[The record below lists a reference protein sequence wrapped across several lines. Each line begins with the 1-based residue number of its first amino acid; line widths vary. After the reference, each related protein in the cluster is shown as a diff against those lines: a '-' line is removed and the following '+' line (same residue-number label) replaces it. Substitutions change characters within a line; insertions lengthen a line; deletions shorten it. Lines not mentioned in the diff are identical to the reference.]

1 MLTTLQ
7 MLLATSFVQTEDS
20 ENSQKDSTESEKPM
34 NQEVPKEERTEADID
49 NTKTNELEVE
59 GSDRQETSS
68 EKRKKRDDDLS
79 QSEDSSQPIHAEQ
92 TDEAKQDELTQGKDD
107 KAIERQDNTKT
118 DHGSG
123 LKSDEHFEE
132 ENVEEEISES
142 ENQVECSFG
151 IANRFYNFVENFNQA
166 NISNVSEASAN
177 QEDYAG

>member
-1 MLTTLQ
+1 MLTMLQ

-34 NQEVPKEERTEADID
+34 NQEVPKEKRTEADID

-92 TDEAKQDELTQGKDD
+92 THKPKQD
-107 KAIERQDNTKT
+107 
-118 DHGSG
+118 
-123 LKSDEHFEE
+123 
-132 ENVEEEISES
+132 
-142 ENQVECSFG
+142 
-151 IANRFYNFVENFNQA
+151 
-166 NISNVSEASAN
+166 
-177 QEDYAG
+177 